1 MIELK
6 LTFASIEEAATV
18 MSRMA
23 GFVDVVVDT
32 ALARPIEDEVL
43 DEDVAAVAAAAE
55 PEKPKTRKPRAAKP
69 EAEPEAVVEPAPV
82 AEPKAETFANEDEA
96 KTYLVGTVRPALV
109 AIVSK
114 HGPNEGKK
122 AVVDFGFENLK
133 DIPSGRYVEALGFF
147 TKRLQDLDV
156 AKVN

>member
-18 MSRMA
+18 LSRMA

-32 ALARPIEDEVL
+32 VRTWPIEAEAPDQDAVV
-43 DEDVAAVAAAAE
+43 EDAPAAE
-55 PEKPKTRKPRAAKP
+55 PEKPKRKPRAAKP
-69 EAEPEAVVEPAPV
+69 EPEPEVVVEPV
-82 AEPKAETFANEDEA
+82 AEAKAETFANEDEA

-122 AVVDFGFENLK
+122 AVVDLGFENLK
-133 DIPSGRYVEALGFF
+133 DIPSARYVEALGFF
-147 TKRLQDLDV
+147 TKRLQDLDA